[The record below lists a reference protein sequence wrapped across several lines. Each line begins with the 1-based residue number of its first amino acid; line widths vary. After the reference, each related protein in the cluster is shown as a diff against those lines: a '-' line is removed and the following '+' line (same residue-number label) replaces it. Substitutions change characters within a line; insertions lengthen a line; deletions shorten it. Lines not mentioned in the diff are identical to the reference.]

1 MKVGVVGAGT
11 MGAGIA
17 QSFATAGFDV
27 TLVDVGQAQ
36 LDRGMKTIQSSLAKL
51 EEKKKL
57 PGPAAE
63 IVGRITSTTDV
74 AALGDA
80 GLVVEAAFEDPTLKA
95 ELFAKLDQVAPR
107 GVILASNTS
116 SISIDSLASRTR
128 RPDRVA
134 GMHFMNPVPIMSL
147 VEVVRGPRTSAET
160 LGAIVDLAKRLGK
173 TPVVSADRP
182 GFIANRILMPMIN
195 EAFLALEEGVGSA
208 TDIDTVMTLGMNH
221 PIGPLRLADLIGLD
235 VCVAIMQVLERDLG
249 QAKYAPAKTLQ
260 ELVRAGRLGRK
271 SGEGVYSYASDAS
284 VKV

>member
-36 LDRGMKTIQSSLAKL
+36 LDRGLATIQSSLAKL

-63 IVGRITSTTDV
+63 IAARITSTTDI

-95 ELFAKLDQVAPR
+95 ELFAKLDRVAPR

-249 QAKYAPAKTLQ
+249 QSKYAPAQNLQ
-260 ELVRAGRLGRK
+260 DLVRAGHLGRK
-271 SGEGVYSYASDAS
+271 SGEGVYSYASEG

>member
-27 TLVDVGQAQ
+27 TLIDVGQAQ
-36 LDRGMKTIQSSLAKL
+36 LDRGMKSIQSSLAKL

-57 PGPAAE
+57 PGPPAE
-63 IVGRITSTTDV
+63 IVGRITSTTDM

-95 ELFAKLDQVAPR
+95 DLFEKLDQIAPR

-173 TPVVSADRP
+173 TPVISADRP
-182 GFIANRILMPMIN
+182 GFIANRVLMPMIN

-208 TDIDTVMTLGMNH
+208 SDIDMVMTLGMSH

-249 QAKYAPAKTLQ
+249 QAKYAPAKNLQ

-271 SGEGVYSYASDAS
+271 SGEGVYSYSTEAGAKS
-284 VKV
+284 

>member
-1 MKVGVVGAGT
+1 VKVGVVGAGT

-27 TLVDVGQAQ
+27 TMVDVGQAQ
-36 LDRGMKTIQSSLAKL
+36 LDRGMKSIQASLAKL

-57 PGPAAE
+57 PGPASDIA
-63 IVGRITSTTDV
+63 GRITSTTDM
-74 AALGDA
+74 AALADA
-80 GLVVEAAFEDPTLKA
+80 GLVVEAAYEDPAVKA
-95 ELFAKLDQVAPR
+95 DLFEKLDQIAPR

-160 LGAIVDLAKRLGK
+160 LGAVVDLAKRLGK

-182 GFIANRILMPMIN
+182 GFIANRVLMPMIN
-195 EAFLALEEGVGSA
+195 EAFLALEEGVGTA
-208 TDIDTVMTLGMNH
+208 ADIDAVMTLGMSH

-249 QAKYAPAKTLQ
+249 QAKYAPAKNLQ
-260 ELVRAGRLGRK
+260 DLVRAGRLGRK
-271 SGEGVYSYASDAS
+271 SSEGVYSYAADAS
-284 VKV
+284 AKS